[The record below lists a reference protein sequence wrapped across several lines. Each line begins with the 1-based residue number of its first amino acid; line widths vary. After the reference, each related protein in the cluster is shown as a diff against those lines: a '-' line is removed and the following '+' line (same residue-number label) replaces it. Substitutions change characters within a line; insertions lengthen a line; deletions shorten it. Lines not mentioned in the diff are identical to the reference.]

1 MKRRTFITFLG
12 GAAAMWPLA
21 ARAQQPGPGL
31 PVVGFISGR
40 SPDESVSI
48 LAAFQRGLSEAGYVV
63 GQNVQITFRWAQG
76 QYDRLPALA
85 ADLVRSRVTVI
96 AAFGAPTARVV
107 KSATTLIPV
116 VFSVGVDP
124 VAAGLVASF
133 NRPGGNATGV
143 TLLTA
148 SLGTKRLGLLREL
161 IGKADQ
167 IAVLVN
173 STTSEGVTQAT
184 DVQAAG
190 RKTGQRII
198 VLNVATDAEIDDA
211 FAALAEQRAGALIV
225 GADQFFDTRRDRIIA
240 LAARHAVPA
249 IYHWRE
255 FAAAGGL
262 MSYGTSIAD
271 AYRQVGVYTGRILK
285 GEKAADLPV
294 IQPTKFE
301 FVINL
306 KTAKTMGLTF
316 PPGLLAIADEVI
328 E

>member
-1 MKRRTFITFLG
+1 MKRREFITLLG
-12 GAAAMWPLA
+12 GAGVAWPLA
-21 ARAQQPGPGL
+21 AHAQQAQPGS
-31 PVVGFISGR
+31 PVIGFISGR
-40 SPDESVSI
+40 SPDESASI

-116 VFSVGVDP
+116 VFGVGVDP

-161 IGKADQ
+161 IGKADL

-190 RKTGQRII
+190 RETGQRII

-211 FAALAEQRAGALIV
+211 FAALAEQHAGALIV

-240 LAARHAVPA
+240 LAARYAVPA

-285 GEKAADLPV
+285 REKAADLPV
-294 IQPTKFE
+294 IQPTQFE

-306 KTAKTMGLTF
+306 KTAKMMGLTF